1 MSTKFET
8 PKIRQWYWAGAIC
21 GGFGL
26 FEATQTVFSMRSAG
40 MHHQWPAL
48 FFTVLLAWVPW
59 AAAAPLI
66 IRLAQEYPLFRRN
79 AGRAWARHLTMWLAV
94 AVTTALWDAAIQ
106 NWLNPY
112 VPDIATP
119 GFVPM
124 LRNKFSTQLLA
135 TVLLYAVIVVVG
147 WMLESRAKL
156 ARQQMEASQLNEQLA
171 KAQLSALRQQIEPHF
186 LFNSLNSIAALV
198 REGANDRAVDMLVR
212 LSDLLRY
219 SLQTTHR
226 QQVEL
231 GEELEVVGKYLEIEK
246 TRFAERLR
254 VRVDVPA
261 NLLQARVPSLILQP
275 LVENAVKH
283 GIAKRVQAGMIE
295 ITATRSNGTLT
306 LCVSNDGL
314 GFAQNWE
321 KKGIG
326 LQNVRERLATLYG
339 KAGELLV
346 SNTPDGACV
355 RVTLPF
361 RENVNVENVP
371 EGLAVELKLQK

>member
-1 MSTKFET
+1 MSRQFET

-21 GGFGL
+21 GGIGL

-40 MHHQWPAL
+40 MHHQWAAL

-79 AGRAWARHLTMWLAV
+79 TGRAWARHLGMWLAV
-94 AVTTALWDAAIQ
+94 AVTAALWNAAIQ
-106 NWLNPY
+106 NWLDPY

-147 WMLESRAKL
+147 WM
-156 ARQQMEASQLNEQLA
+156 RQQMEASQLNEQLA

-198 REGANDRAVDMLVR
+198 REGASDRAVDMLVR

-226 QQVEL
+226 QQIEL
-231 GEELEVVGKYLEIEK
+231 GEELEAVGKYLEIEK

-254 VRVDVPA
+254 VRIDVPPS
-261 NLLQARVPSLILQP
+261 LLNARVPSLILQP

-283 GIAKRVQAGMIE
+283 GIAKRMQGGAIE
-295 ITATRSNGTLT
+295 ISATRSNGNLI
-306 LCVSNDGL
+306 LCVSNDGQS
-314 GFAQNWE
+314 FAQHWE

-339 KAGELLV
+339 KAADLQV
-346 SNTPDGACV
+346 ANTAEGAAV
-355 RVTLPF
+355 RVT
-361 RENVNVENVP
+361 VP
-371 EGLAVELKLQK
+371 LRQEANMEIVANEPAIELKLHE